1 MISNFFLIFNFQ
13 ITAKNFQKR
22 SINLQLVTTTNHKNS
37 VIRESRSVLES
48 LISHLLLH
56 TIMPSLPFLPAVTFV
71 VAFSTYSAVYF
82 LFDEENSTFKGGVT
96 KVVEPESSQRRV
108 LSSEGLNETYEGVHA
123 DPDMLV
129 TVIDTFCRVCY
140 SGDL

>member
-1 MISNFFLIFNFQ
+1 
-13 ITAKNFQKR
+13 
-22 SINLQLVTTTNHKNS
+22 
-37 VIRESRSVLES
+37 
-48 LISHLLLH
+48 
-56 TIMPSLPFLPAVTFV
+56 MPCLPFLPAVTFV
-71 VAFSTYSAVYF
+71 VALSTYSAVYF

-96 KVVEPESSQRRV
+96 KVVESESSQRRV
-108 LSSEGLNETYEGVHA
+108 LSSEGSNETYQSVHA

>member
-1 MISNFFLIFNFQ
+1 M
-13 ITAKNFQKR
+13 
-22 SINLQLVTTTNHKNS
+22 TTTNHKNS

-56 TIMPSLPFLPAVTFV
+56 TIMPSLSFLPAVTFV
-71 VAFSTYSAVYF
+71 VALSTYSAVYF

-96 KVVEPESSQRRV
+96 KVVESESSQRRV
-108 LSSEGLNETYEGVHA
+108 LSSDDLNETYEDVHA
-123 DPDMLV
+123 DPDILV
-129 TVIDTFCRVCY
+129 TVIDTFCRICY